1 MKAIKDTGN
10 NLIAALDPNDSI
22 GILDS
27 YFPNADFFT
36 EFERFDRFLEKFKRE
51 GNNLDYVS
59 ICSPNYLHDAHI
71 RYGLKIGAKV
81 ICEKP
86 IVLNPWNLESLEK
99 SQNEYAGEINNIMQ
113 LRLHPE
119 LIQLRES
126 VKADTSNKIHK
137 VKLKYISAR
146 GKWYHVSWKGEE
158 EKSGGLASNIGIH
171 FFDVLIWI
179 FGRVISNKNSHNSS
193 SKIKGT
199 LNLERAVVEWDLS
212 INSEDLP
219 SQSIEKGDKTFKYL
233 YMDGQEIDLNYG
245 FENLHTESYYKILEG
260 KGFGL
265 SDIKPVIDLVY
276 KIRNDLA

>member
-22 GILDS
+22 GVLDS

-51 GNNLDYVS
+51 GSTLDYVS

-86 IVLNPWNLESLEK
+86 IVLNPWNLESLEE

-179 FGRVISNKNSHNSS
+179 FGKVLSNKNSHNSS

-199 LNLERAVVEWDLS
+199 LNLEKAVVEWDLS

-219 SQSIEKGDKTFKYL
+219 SDSIEKGDKTFKYL

-245 FENLHTESYYKILEG
+245 FENLHTESYHKILEG

-276 KIRNDLA
+276 KIRNDVA